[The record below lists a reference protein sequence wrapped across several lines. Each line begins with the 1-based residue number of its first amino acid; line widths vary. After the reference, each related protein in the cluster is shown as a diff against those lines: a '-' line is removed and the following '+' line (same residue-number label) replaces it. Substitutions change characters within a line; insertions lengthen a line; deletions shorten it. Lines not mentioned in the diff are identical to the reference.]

1 MPKPKE
7 PKTHFEQ
14 VPLEIV
20 KEIAKEDIEEGQK
33 SQPDV
38 PVRPPA
44 KQRGAF
50 RAFKPH
56 PQNTL

>member
-7 PKTHFEQ
+7 PKTRFEQ

-20 KEIAKEDIEEGQK
+20 KEIAKEDIEEGET
-33 SQPDV
+33 DTADG
-38 PVRPPA
+38 PVKPPA
-44 KQRGAF
+44 TKRGAF

-56 PQNTL
+56 PQNAL

>member
-20 KEIAKEDIEEGQK
+20 KEIAEKDIEEGEAD
-33 SQPDV
+33 STGV
-38 PVRPPA
+38 PVKPPA
-44 KQRGAF
+44 RKRGALQ
-50 RAFKPH
+50 AFKPH
-56 PQNTL
+56 PQNAL